1 MIVFCFTCFR
11 CAAVCSVLLLPVSV
25 TLNASQTHSY
35 SWHAHKCLRGITFED
50 GCMHTGAMLCSLL
63 FFVSFYIF
71 YFIAVCLTVFFFNCF
86 ACFLCL
92 PAAGRCVFLALS
104 LICCFW
110 AAVICHCAVVVCGVA
125 AVSRF
130 LLSLYVDGALVCAEG
145 YTQVTGVMAMMMT
158 GRVLLVCALCVL
170 WCGTPGGR
178 CDEGGTGGTPPGAS
192 ASDVVGK
199 DPQESPP
206 IAQGGSHTSGL
217 KAPGIKNKSED
228 SDDEQLLTEDE
239 EDEEEED
246 EDRGKKLQISG
257 KEGIPPPGGGKSEA
271 ADGKLEKVNEG
282 GPKPEKQHPVESGAQ
297 NTSGKE
303 TVSAGEAGV
312 NQQNEGSRLKP
323 QDNPN
328 PVQEE
333 NTINGEG
340 HQLTQEKEQKT
351 NVEAAI
357 PINPA
362 GDRSSGEH
370 SNNDGSNEREEKEG
384 EEGVEDH
391 EIHRA
396 QEREEAAH
404 VSGAPKVNSA
414 DIQQEV

>member
-1 MIVFCFTCFR
+1 
-11 CAAVCSVLLLPVSV
+11 
-25 TLNASQTHSY
+25 
-35 SWHAHKCLRGITFED
+35 
-50 GCMHTGAMLCSLL
+50 
-63 FFVSFYIF
+63 
-71 YFIAVCLTVFFFNCF
+71 
-86 ACFLCL
+86 
-92 PAAGRCVFLALS
+92 
-104 LICCFW
+104 
-110 AAVICHCAVVVCGVA
+110 
-125 AVSRF
+125 
-130 LLSLYVDGALVCAEG
+130 
-145 YTQVTGVMAMMMT
+145 
-158 GRVLLVCALCVL
+158 
-170 WCGTPGGR
+170 
-178 CDEGGTGGTPPGAS
+178 
-192 ASDVVGK
+192 
-199 DPQESPP
+199 
-206 IAQGGSHTSGL
+206 HTSGL

-257 KEGIPPPGGGKSEA
+257 KEGIPPPGGGGGGKSEA

-282 GPKPEKQHPVESGAQ
+282 GPKPEKQHPVESGTQ
-297 NTSGKE
+297 NNSGKE
-303 TVSAGEAGV
+303 TVDAGEAGV
-312 NQQNEGSRLKP
+312 NQQNEGSRLKQ

-362 GDRSSGEH
+362 GDHSSGEH

-391 EIHRA
+391 ERQRA

-414 DIQQEV
+414 DIQQEVQRTHAGETPTGIKQKTGEEKDDETEEEHEQQKEQNQENPPGKEQETITGANATNQIKTTPGDSDGSTAVTYFTSPLLLLVACAAAAAVVAA